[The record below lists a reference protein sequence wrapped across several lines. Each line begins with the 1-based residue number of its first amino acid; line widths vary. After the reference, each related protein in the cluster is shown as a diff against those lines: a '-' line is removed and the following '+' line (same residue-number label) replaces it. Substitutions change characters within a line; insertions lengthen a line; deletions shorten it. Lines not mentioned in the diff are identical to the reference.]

1 MATDTAPE
9 STRATGRA
17 LLSLVRSLIAFAGR
31 RGAIAALYVAL
42 GAIFESVG
50 LILLI
55 PLLGIVI
62 GSGGGQ
68 GMLAHAT
75 ARVFAALSITT
86 TVGRLSL
93 LMAGFAVLMVIRGV
107 VVALRDTT
115 VVTLQVEYIEH
126 LRAQIAGALAT
137 AGWDSVLRL
146 RHARIMNI
154 MSGDIQRIS
163 VAANYLL
170 LTAIA
175 VVILLAQTILSFVL
189 SPGLALLSF
198 ALLIVGGLA
207 MVPMM
212 RRARALGR
220 HVGVANLSL
229 IDTVSQ
235 FLSGLK
241 LALSQDLQGG
251 FVTEFQGTLQGLTA
265 RQLSYY
271 RQQVTG
277 RVALTTVSAL
287 VGAVVFLVGFS
298 VLNLSAAVLIPFL
311 FVIVRMSGP
320 ATQIMQGF
328 QQLAHGLPAY
338 ETIVELVAEL
348 RMTTAPRAAAIR
360 AIAMGAIVLEDISFQ
375 HPHTD
380 DSASHGVRGANL
392 RILPGTFVGVAGTSG
407 AGKTTLADLIVGLL
421 RPQAGR
427 ILVDGIALN
436 EDTLASWRAQLGYV
450 SQDPFLFHDTV
461 RRNLHW
467 ARPEASEGDMQ
478 EALALAGADEI
489 VRRMDGGLDAI
500 VGERGSLV
508 SGGERQR
515 IALARALMRKPK
527 LLVMDEATNAIDVE
541 GERVLL
547 ERLVAIRPRLTIVMI
562 AHRAESLA
570 LCDRVLFMDDG
581 RLSEPQAETA
591 RRREPVS

>member
-31 RGAIAALYVAL
+31 RGVLAALYVVL

-62 GSGGGQ
+62 GGGG
-68 GMLAHAT
+68 GPGLLASTT
-75 ARVFAALSITT
+75 ARVFAAFSIATT
-86 TVGRLSL
+86 FGRLSL
-93 LMAGFAVLMVIRGV
+93 LMGGFAILMVIRGIV
-107 VVALRDTT
+107 IALRDTT
-115 VVTLQVEYIEH
+115 VVTLQVEFVEH
-126 LRAQIAGALAT
+126 LRAQIAGALAS

-154 MSGDIQRIS
+154 MSGDIQRIA

-170 LTAIA
+170 LTGIA
-175 VVILLAQTILSFVL
+175 VVILLAQTALSFLL

-207 MVPMM
+207 MVPVM

-220 HVGVANLSL
+220 YVGVANLSL

-241 LALSQDLQGG
+241 LALSQDLQSG
-251 FVTEFQGTLQGLTA
+251 FVSEFQGTLEGLTA
-265 RQLSYY
+265 RQLTYY

-277 RVALTTVSAL
+277 RVALTTISAL

-298 VLNLSAAVLIPFL
+298 VLGLSAAVLIPFL

-338 ETIVELVAEL
+338 ETIMELVAEL
-348 RMTTAPRAAAIR
+348 RVATAPRTAAPR
-360 AIAMGAIVLEDISFQ
+360 DIAMGAIVLDGVSFR
-375 HPHTD
+375 HPHVD
-380 DSASHGVRGANL
+380 DTASHGVRDASL
-392 RILPGTFVGVAGTSG
+392 RIPSGTFVGIAGTSG

-427 ILVDGIALN
+427 ILAGGTLLE
-436 EDTLASWRAQLGYV
+436 EDTLASWRAQISYV

-467 ARPEASEGDMQ
+467 ARPQASESDMH

-527 LLVMDEATNAIDVE
+527 LLVMDEATNAIDVA
-541 GERVLL
+541 GERALL

-570 LCDRVLFMDDG
+570 LCDRVLFMQDG
-581 RLSEPQAETA
+581 RLSEPQSETA
-591 RRREPVS
+591 RQPDPVS